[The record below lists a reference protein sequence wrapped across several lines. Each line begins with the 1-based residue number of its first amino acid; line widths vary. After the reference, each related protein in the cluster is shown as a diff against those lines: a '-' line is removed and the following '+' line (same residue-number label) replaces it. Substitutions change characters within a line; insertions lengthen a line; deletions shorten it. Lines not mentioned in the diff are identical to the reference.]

1 MKSYIKPYIKPYK
14 PIYKF
19 PLIYCRVYSKYLY
32 NIENNINNNI
42 DSDINIITNLINNN
56 KMPDNNII
64 LKYAINGNKYGV
76 ERLLELKNQENKE
89 IFKLSVELFNGACSS
104 GNIELIKYLQDKGCI
119 EDEYSILEIIGN
131 GYSEDIIEWGL
142 KNLKYTKNNDLDILA
157 SAIGTGNLDIIKYL
171 MNYDIRANKSREKSV
186 HDIRI
191 EDLEPVLA
199 ACELPYV
206 LFKPII
212 LYLSQYRFKCDTSVF
227 FNIKND
233 KEYNKKKNLLIKKFD
248 IYTWS

>member
-1 MKSYIKPYIKPYK
+1 MKSYIKPYK

-32 NIENNINNNI
+32 NIENNINDNINDNI
-42 DSDINIITNLINNN
+42 DSDVNMINDLINNN
-56 KMPDNNII
+56 NIPDNNII

-76 ERLLELKNQENKE
+76 ERLLELKNKENKE
-89 IFKLSVELFNGACSS
+89 IFKLSTELFNGACSS

-119 EDEYSILEIIGN
+119 EDKYSILEIIGN
-131 GYSEDIIEWGL
+131 GYSEDIIKWGL
-142 KNLKYTKNNDLDILA
+142 ENLKYTKNNDLDILA
-157 SAIGTGNLDIIKYL
+157 SAVGTGNIYIIKYL
-171 MNYDIRANKSREKSV
+171 IKCNIGAYISREKSV

-206 LFKPII
+206 LFVPII
-212 LYLSQYRFKCDTSVF
+212 LYLSLYRFKCDTSVF

-233 KEYNKKKNLLIKKFD
+233 EEYNKKKDLLIKEFN

>member
-1 MKSYIKPYIKPYK
+1 MNSYIKPYK

-32 NIENNINNNI
+32 NIDNNIDNDINNNI
-42 DSDINIITNLINNN
+42 DNDINIITDLINDDKLPNTN
-56 KMPDNNII
+56 MI
-64 LKYAINGNKYGV
+64 LKYAINGNKDCV
-76 ERLLELKNQENKE
+76 ERLLKLKNQENKE
-89 IFKLSVELFNGACSS
+89 IFKLSTELFNGACSS

-131 GYSEDIIEWGL
+131 GYSEDIIKWGL
-142 KNLKYTKNNDLDILA
+142 ENLKYTKNNDLDILS
-157 SAIGTGNLDIIKYL
+157 SAVGTGNLDIIKYL
-171 MNYDIRANKSREKSV
+171 MKYDIRANKSREKSV

-191 EDLEPVLA
+191 VDLEPVLA

-206 LFKPII
+206 LFEPII
-212 LYLSQYRFKCDTSVF
+212 LYLSLYRFKCDTSVF

-233 KEYNKKKNLLIKKFD
+233 KEYNKKKDLLIKEFN

>member
-1 MKSYIKPYIKPYK
+1 MKLYIKPYK

-32 NIENNINNNI
+32 NIENNIENNI
-42 DSDINIITNLINNN
+42 ETDINIITDLINDDKIPNTD
-56 KMPDNNII
+56 MI
-64 LKYAINGNKYGV
+64 LKYAINGNKDCV
-76 ERLLELKNQENKE
+76 ERLLKLKNKENHE
-89 IFKLSVELFNGACSS
+89 VFKLSVELFNVACSS

-131 GYSEDIIEWGL
+131 GYSEDIIEWSL

-157 SAIGTGNLDIIKYL
+157 SAVGTGNLDTIKYL

-199 ACELPYV
+199 SCELPYV

-233 KEYNKKKNLLIKKFD
+233 KEYNKKKNLLIKEFD